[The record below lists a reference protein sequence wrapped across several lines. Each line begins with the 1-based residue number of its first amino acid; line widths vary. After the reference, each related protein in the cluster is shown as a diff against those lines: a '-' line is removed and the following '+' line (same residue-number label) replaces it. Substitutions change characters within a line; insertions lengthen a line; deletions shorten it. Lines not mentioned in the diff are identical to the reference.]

1 MPEIFCPTMKTGQ
14 LCSHGTGD
22 ALKLTERFTRTAPDI
37 LMYEFTVD
45 DPSTFTK
52 PWTAQLPMTPIE
64 GPLYEYACNEGNR
77 AMEGMLAGA
86 REDEKKR

>member
-1 MPEIFCPTMKTGQ
+1 MLFRSK
-14 LCSHGTGD
+14 
-22 ALKLTERFTRTAPDI
+22 FTRVNKDV
-37 LMYEFTVD
+37 LMYEFTVN
-45 DPSTFTK
+45 DPVFTK

-86 REDEKKR
+86 REEEKKR